1 MTTYFRE
8 LESQSGVGGVGAR
21 AHCIVQYGCYCFAIS
36 LEQVLKPMILGGR
49 SLGDISLDDIRLLI
63 DNSVPEGPHLDYK
76 EAPYSNRGQDRREML
91 RDVAALANS
100 EGGYLVVGI
109 REDYADR
116 AAELTPFDNPGQV
129 AQAMRQSCLDG
140 IRDRIE
146 GLEIVVYETGYN
158 QGIVVVHVP
167 FSDQRPHMMIRDSR
181 TDFFRRYETDKRPMT
196 IGEIR
201 EMILAN
207 PRFRQLV
214 ELELQARGA
223 LAGGEG
229 RVEGVIPPYA
239 RVITERPVERFLQ
252 RYLMGG
258 VVAQT
263 MVIVSPFIGDLAG
276 TPFELRAVTEKA
288 VADRTRLY
296 VITREP
302 RELYHQ
308 AGVEVLQQCPLAE
321 IRYNP
326 DIHAK
331 LYVVWSRDE
340 AESFALFG
348 SGNLTKSGLR
358 HNIEL
363 GMMIFARGHGRTILR
378 DLYQWGGYSLRTMSQ
393 RIKAIES
400 IH

>member
-1 MTTYFRE
+1 
-8 LESQSGVGGVGAR
+8 
-21 AHCIVQYGCYCFAIS
+21 
-36 LEQVLKPMILGGR
+36 MIFSGR
-49 SLGDISLDDIRLLI
+49 SLSDISLDDIRLLI
-63 DNSVPEGPHLDYK
+63 DNSVPEGPYLEYK
-76 EAPYSNRGQDRREML
+76 ESPCSGRPQDRREML
-91 RDVAALANS
+91 RDITALVNS
-100 EGGYLVVGI
+100 EGGYLIIGI
-109 REDYADR
+109 REDYAGR
-116 AAELTPFDNPGQV
+116 AAELTPIPEPHTL
-129 AQAMRQSCLDG
+129 AQAMRQTCLAG
-140 IRDRIE
+140 ISDRIE
-146 GLEIVVYETGYN
+146 GLEIQVYETGFN
-158 QGIVVVHVP
+158 QGIIVVHVP
-167 FSDQRPHMMIRDSR
+167 SSDRRPHMVTLSGR
-181 TDFFRRYETDKRPMT
+181 TDFCRRYETDKQTMT

-214 ELELQARGA
+214 ELELQTRRA
-223 LAGGEG
+223 LADGEG

-263 MVIVSPFIGDLAG
+263 MVIISPFIGDLAG

-302 RELYHQ
+302 REPYHQ

-378 DLYQWGGYSLRTMSQ
+378 DLYQWGSYSLRTMSQ
-393 RIKAIES
+393 RVKAIS
-400 IH
+400 TTH

>member
-1 MTTYFRE
+1 MIF
-8 LESQSGVGGVGAR
+8 SGR
-21 AHCIVQYGCYCFAIS
+21 LLS
-36 LEQVLKPMILGGR
+36 
-49 SLGDISLDDIRLLI
+49 DISLDDIRLLVE
-63 DNSVPEGPHLDYK
+63 NQVPEGPYLEYK
-76 EAPYSNRGQDRREML
+76 ESPYSGRPQDRREVL
-91 RDVAALANS
+91 RDIAALANS
-100 EGGYLVVGI
+100 EGGYLIIGI
-109 REDYADR
+109 QEDYAGR
-116 AAELTPFDNPGQV
+116 AAELTPVPEPHRI
-129 AQAMRQSCLDG
+129 AQAMHQTCLDG
-140 IRDRIE
+140 VRDRIE
-146 GLEIVVYETGYN
+146 GLEIRVYETGFN
-158 QGIVVVHVP
+158 QGIIVVHVP
-167 FSDQRPHMMIRDSR
+167 SSDQRPHMVTLGSR
-181 TDFFRRYETDKRPMT
+181 TDFYRRYETDKRAMT

-201 EMILAN
+201 EMILTN
-207 PRFRQLV
+207 PRFHQLV

-288 VADRTRLY
+288 VADCTRLY

-308 AGVEVLQQCPLAE
+308 AGVEVLQRCPLAE

-340 AESFALFG
+340 AESYALFG
-348 SGNLTKSGLR
+348 SGNLTESGLR

-363 GMMIFARGHGRTILR
+363 GMMVFARGHGRAILR

>member
-1 MTTYFRE
+1 
-8 LESQSGVGGVGAR
+8 
-21 AHCIVQYGCYCFAIS
+21 
-36 LEQVLKPMILGGR
+36 MIFGDRPLN
-49 SLGDISLDDIRLLI
+49 DISLDDIRSLI
-63 DNSVPEGPHLDYK
+63 DNQVPEGPHLDYK
-76 EAPYSNRGQDRREML
+76 ETPYSGRDRDRHEML
-91 RDVAALANS
+91 RDIIALANA
-100 EGGYLVVGI
+100 EGGYLILGV
-109 REDYADR
+109 REDGTGR
-116 AAELTPFDNPGQV
+116 PLELTPFDDPQTV
-129 AQAMRQSCLDG
+129 AQAMRQVCLDC

-146 GLEIVVYETGYN
+146 GLEIQAFETGFN

-167 FSDQRPHMMIRDSR
+167 PSDRRPHMTIFHKR
-181 TDFFRRYETDKRPMT
+181 TDFYRRYDTDKRPMT

-201 EMILAN
+201 EMILSN
-207 PRFRQLV
+207 PRFRRLV
-214 ELELQARGA
+214 ELKLQIKGA
-223 LAGGEG
+223 LAGSES

-239 RVITERPVERFLQ
+239 QVVTERPVERFLQ
-252 RYLMGG
+252 RYLVGG

-276 TPFELRAVTEKA
+276 TPFELRAITKKV
-288 VADRTRLY
+288 VADHTRLY

-308 AGVEVLQQCPLAE
+308 AGVAVLQQCPLAE

-348 SGNLTKSGLR
+348 SGNLTESGLR

-378 DLYQWGGYSLRTMSQ
+378 DLYQWGSYTLRTKSQ
-393 RIKAIES
+393 RIKAIRMT
-400 IH
+400 H

>member
-1 MTTYFRE
+1 
-8 LESQSGVGGVGAR
+8 
-21 AHCIVQYGCYCFAIS
+21 
-36 LEQVLKPMILGGR
+36 MIFSGR
-49 SLGDISLDDIRLLI
+49 SLSDISLDDIRLLI
-63 DNSVPEGPHLDYK
+63 ENRVSEGPYLEYK
-76 EAPYSNRGQDRREML
+76 ESPYSGRPQDRREML
-91 RDVAALANS
+91 RDVAALANG

-109 REDYADR
+109 REGYAGR
-116 AAELTPFDNPGQV
+116 AAELTPFDNPGEV
-129 AQAMRQSCLDG
+129 AQAMRQACLDG

-158 QGIVVVHVP
+158 QGIVVIHVP

-181 TDFFRRYETDKRPMT
+181 TDFFCRYETDKRPMT

-207 PRFRQLV
+207 PRFRQLI

-239 RVITERPVERFLQ
+239 RVITERPVERLLQ

-321 IRYNP
+321 IR
-326 DIHAK
+326 
-331 LYVVWSRDE
+331 
-340 AESFALFG
+340 
-348 SGNLTKSGLR
+348 
-358 HNIEL
+358 
-363 GMMIFARGHGRTILR
+363 
-378 DLYQWGGYSLRTMSQ
+378 
-393 RIKAIES
+393 
-400 IH
+400 

>member
-1 MTTYFRE
+1 
-8 LESQSGVGGVGAR
+8 
-21 AHCIVQYGCYCFAIS
+21 
-36 LEQVLKPMILGGR
+36 MIFSGR
-49 SLGDISLDDIRLLI
+49 SLDDISLDDIRLLV
-63 DNSVPEGPHLDYK
+63 DNRVPEGPHLDYK
-76 EAPYSNRGQDRREML
+76 EMPYSGRPQDRREML
-91 RDVAALANS
+91 RDVIALANA
-100 EGGYLVVGI
+100 EGGYLVLGV
-109 REDYADR
+109 REDGAGR
-116 AAELTPFDNPGQV
+116 PVELIPFDNPQDI
-129 AQAMRQSCLDG
+129 AQAMHQTCLDG
-140 IRDRIE
+140 VRDRIE
-146 GLEIVVYETGYN
+146 GLEVRAFETGFN
-158 QGIVVVHVP
+158 QGIIVVHVP
-167 FSDQRPHMMIRDSR
+167 PSDWRPHMVSLNKR
-181 TDFFRRYETDKRPMT
+181 TDFYRRYDTDKRSMT

-223 LAGGEG
+223 LADGES

-239 RVITERPVERFLQ
+239 QMVTERPVERFLQ
-252 RYLMGG
+252 RYLLGG

-288 VADRTRLY
+288 IADRTRLY

-302 RELYHQ
+302 RDLYHQ
-308 AGVEVLQQCPLAE
+308 AGVAVLEQCPLAE

-348 SGNLTKSGLR
+348 SGNLTESGLR

-363 GMMIFARGHGRTILR
+363 GMMIFPRGHGRAILR
-378 DLYQWGGYSLRTMSQ
+378 DLYQWSSFTLRTMSQ
-393 RIKAIES
+393 RVKTIDAIQ
-400 IH
+400 

>member
-1 MTTYFRE
+1 
-8 LESQSGVGGVGAR
+8 
-21 AHCIVQYGCYCFAIS
+21 
-36 LEQVLKPMILGGR
+36 MILGGR

-63 DNSVPEGPHLDYK
+63 DNNVPEGPHLDYK

-91 RDVAALANS
+91 RDITALANG
-100 EGGYLVVGI
+100 EGGYLVIGI
-109 REDYADR
+109 REDYAGR
-116 AAELTPFDNPGQV
+116 AAELTPFDNPGEV
-129 AQAMRQSCLDG
+129 AQAMRQACLDG

-146 GLEIVVYETGYN
+146 ALEVVVYETGCN
-158 QGIVVVHVP
+158 QGIVVAHVP
-167 FSDQRPHMMIRDSR
+167 FSDRRPHMMIRDSR

-201 EMILAN
+201 GMILAS

-223 LAGGEG
+223 LAGGER

-239 RVITERPVERFLQ
+239 QVITERPVERFLH
-252 RYLMGG
+252 RYLLGG
-258 VVAQT
+258 VAAQT

-288 VADRTRLY
+288 VADHTRLY

-302 RELYHQ
+302 RQSYHQ

-331 LYVVWSRDE
+331 LYIVWSRDE

-348 SGNLTKSGLR
+348 SGNLTESGLR

-363 GMMIFARGHGRTILR
+363 GMMIFARGHGRAILR
-378 DLYQWGGYSLRTMSQ
+378 DLYQWGSYSLRTMSQ
-393 RIKAIES
+393 RVKAIRVT
-400 IH
+400 H

>member
-1 MTTYFRE
+1 MIF
-8 LESQSGVGGVGAR
+8 SGR
-21 AHCIVQYGCYCFAIS
+21 A
-36 LEQVLKPMILGGR
+36 LD
-49 SLGDISLDDIRLLI
+49 DISLDDIRLLI
-63 DNSVPEGPHLDYK
+63 DNRVPEGPHLDYK
-76 EAPYSNRGQDRREML
+76 ERPYSDRAQDRHEML
-91 RDVAALANS
+91 RDITALANA
-100 EGGYLVVGI
+100 EGGYLILGV
-109 REDYADR
+109 REDGTGR
-116 AAELTPFDNPGQV
+116 PLELTPFDDPQTV
-129 AQAMRQSCLDG
+129 AQAMHQTCLDCV
-140 IRDRIE
+140 RDRIE
-146 GLEIVVYETGYN
+146 GLEIRAFETGFN

-167 FSDQRPHMMIRDSR
+167 LSDRRPHMTIFHKR
-181 TDFFRRYETDKRPMT
+181 TDFYRRYETDKRPMT

-201 EMILAN
+201 EMTLAN

-214 ELELQARGA
+214 ELELRTRGE
-223 LAGGEG
+223 LAAGVS
-229 RVEGVIPPYA
+229 RVEGVILPYA
-239 RVITERPVERFLQ
+239 QVVTERPVGRFLQ
-252 RYLMGG
+252 RYLLGG

-263 MVIVSPFIGDLAG
+263 MVFVSPFIGDLAG

-302 RELYHQ
+302 REPYHR
-308 AGVEVLQQCPLAE
+308 AGVEILQQCPLAE

-363 GMMIFARGHGRTILR
+363 GMMIFARGHGRAILR
-378 DLYQWGGYSLRTMSQ
+378 DLYQWSSFILRTMSQ
-393 RIKAIES
+393 RVKTIDAIQ
-400 IH
+400 